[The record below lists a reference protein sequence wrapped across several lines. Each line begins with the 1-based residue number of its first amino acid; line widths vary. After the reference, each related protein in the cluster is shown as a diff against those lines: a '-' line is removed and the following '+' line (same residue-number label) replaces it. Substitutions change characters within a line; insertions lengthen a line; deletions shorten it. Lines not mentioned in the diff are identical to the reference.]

1 MNYFSH
7 ILVMICFYSVLG
19 GSLNLVAGY
28 TGLPSMCHAAFYGLG
43 AYLTALLMMNVGMG
57 FFSAVGA
64 AIIVTA
70 LLSLVV
76 ALPALRLKG
85 DYFVLATLSFQI
97 IVLALFYNLTNLT
110 GGPNG
115 IPGIP
120 IPRLFGFEF
129 STLFRYL
136 VLSGAVSA
144 ISLYVLWLIINS
156 SFGRLLRAVREDE
169 VAAASLGKNVSR
181 AQATAFAIAAAM
193 AAVPG
198 ALFAGYLRYIDPTTF
213 TVMESIFILS
223 IVVIGGAGSFW
234 GPVVGA
240 AFMVILPEALRFLQL
255 PLAAAANLRQIT
267 YGVLL
272 VILMR
277 FRPQGLLG
285 EYKFE

>member
-7 ILVMICFYSVLG
+7 ILVMISIYAMLG

-43 AYLTALLMMNVGMG
+43 AYSTTLLMMSLGLG
-57 FFSAVGA
+57 FFSALGVA
-64 AIIVTA
+64 LIVTA
-70 LLSLVV
+70 LLSLAI

-85 DYFVLATLSFQI
+85 DYFVLATLGFQI
-97 IVLALFYNLTNLT
+97 IVVALFYNLTNFT

-120 IPRLFGFEF
+120 IPRLFGFKF
-129 STLFRYL
+129 DTVFRYL
-136 VLSGAVSA
+136 ILSCVVSST
-144 ISLYVLWLIINS
+144 SLFLLWLLIKS
-156 SFGRLLRAVREDE
+156 PFGRLLRAIREDE
-169 VAAASLGKNVSR
+169 VAAASLGKNVPWV
-181 AQATAFAIAAAM
+181 QTVAFAISAAM

-198 ALFAGYLRYIDPTTF
+198 ALFAGYIRYIDPTTF

-234 GPVVGA
+234 GPIVGSV
-240 AFMVILPEALRFLQL
+240 FMVILPEALRFLEL
-255 PLAAAANLRQIT
+255 PLAAAANVRQIT

-277 FRPQGLLG
+277 FRPQGMLG

>member
-1 MNYFSH
+1 MNYVCH
-7 ILVMICFYSVLG
+7 MLVMISIYAMLG

-43 AYLTALLMMNVGMG
+43 AYSTTLLMMSAGLG
-57 FFSAVGA
+57 FFSALGVA
-64 AIIVTA
+64 LIVTA
-70 LLSLVV
+70 LLSIAI

-85 DYFVLATLSFQI
+85 DYFVLATLGFQI
-97 IVLALFYNLTNLT
+97 IVVALFYNLTNFT

-129 STLFRYL
+129 DSVFRYL
-136 VLSGAVSA
+136 VLSSVVSA
-144 ISLYVLWLIINS
+144 TGLFVLWLLINS
-156 SFGRLLRAVREDE
+156 PFGRLLRAIREDE
-169 VAAASLGKNVSR
+169 VASASLGKNVPRVQSL
-181 AQATAFAIAAAM
+181 AFAISAAM

-198 ALFAGYLRYIDPTTF
+198 ALFAGYIRYIDPTTF

-240 AFMVILPEALRFLQL
+240 AFMVILPEALRFLEL
-255 PLAAAANLRQIT
+255 PLAAAANVRQIT
-267 YGVLL
+267 YGLLL